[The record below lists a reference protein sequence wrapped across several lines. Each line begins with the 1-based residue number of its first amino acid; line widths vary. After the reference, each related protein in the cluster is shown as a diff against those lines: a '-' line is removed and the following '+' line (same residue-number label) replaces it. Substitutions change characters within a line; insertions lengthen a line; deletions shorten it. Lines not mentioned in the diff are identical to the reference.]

1 MVLMKYALV
10 FGGGGGKGAYEI
22 GVWKALDEM
31 GYANRFA
38 CVIGTSVGAL
48 DGALFCQQNIQDAQ
62 QAWLRDLGEA
72 QLLRLNVNPHAL
84 LKSPPAGL
92 FNQEGL
98 KNLLE
103 RHLPDVMPDTPDFY
117 VCVSEISGRDEK
129 PNFLQALFAAETYQ
143 AQYVKMN
150 GCSRQEAIEH
160 LSASSA
166 IPVAFSP
173 VGQRR
178 DGGML
183 MRNNVPYHEA
193 ARMGYEKILA
203 VSLGNE
209 AIHMERLDICEER
222 RGTKYEQEPIPSE
235 NNGFSGALVLCPT
248 VPLGRGSFPGLLD
261 FSEENAKWRMELGY
275 ENCMGLYRENLAS
288 FFAEA
293 SDSSFPAP
301 HAL

>member
-1 MVLMKYALV
+1 MKYALV

-31 GYANRFA
+31 GYANLFS

-48 DGALFCQQNIQDAQ
+48 NGALFCLKNIQDAE

-72 QLLRLNVNPHAL
+72 QLLRLNLNPKKL
-84 LKSPPAGL
+84 PESLPAGL

-117 VCVSEISGRDEK
+117 VCASEISGRDEK
-129 PNFLQALFAAETYQ
+129 PNFIQALFRPEKYK
-143 AQYVKMN
+143 AQYIKMN
-150 GCSRQEAIEH
+150 GLSRREAAPF
-160 LSASSA
+160 LLASAA
-166 IPVAFSP
+166 IPIVFSP
-173 VGQRR
+173 VRKRR

-183 MRNNVPYHEA
+183 ARNNVPYHEA
-193 ARMGYEKILA
+193 ARMGYEKVLA

-209 AIHMERLDICEER
+209 ALHIERLDIYEEQ
-222 RGTKYEQEPIPSE
+222 RGTKYEQQPLSSE
-235 NNGFSGALVLCPT
+235 SDGFSDALVLCPT
-248 VPLGRGSFPGLLD
+248 VSLERGPIPGLLD
-261 FSEENAKWRMELGY
+261 FSQKNAQWRMELGY
-275 ENCMGLYRENLAS
+275 ENCMGLYRESLAS

-293 SDSSFPAP
+293 SDAP